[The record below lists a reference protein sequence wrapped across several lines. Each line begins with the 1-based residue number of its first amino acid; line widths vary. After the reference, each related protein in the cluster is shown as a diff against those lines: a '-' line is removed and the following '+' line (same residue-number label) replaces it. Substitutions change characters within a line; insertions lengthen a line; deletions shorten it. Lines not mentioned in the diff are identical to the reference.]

1 MAMKQSAPKSSSG
14 KDPKNMIVAV
24 IALVAMVGA
33 AAGLFLYF
41 RPTPPPPADV
51 NVMTNATPEEV
62 KAHEAQK
69 EGLIKLE
76 KKIKPAG
83 A

>member
-1 MAMKQSAPKSSSG
+1 MATKQSAKQSPSG
-14 KDPKNMIVAV
+14 KNPKNTIVAV
-24 IALVAMVGA
+24 IAVVAMVGA
-33 AAGLFLYF
+33 AAGLYLYL
-41 RPTPPPPADV
+41 RPTPPPPPDV
-51 NVMTNATPEEV
+51 NVMTNATPEEI

-76 KKIKPAG
+76 KKMKPAG